1 MAERAS
7 SPLPLVV
14 LISGSG
20 SNLQAIMDACAS
32 GEINAEVRAVIS
44 NRPDAHGLERAHAAG
59 IATHLL
65 DHRNFQ
71 GRRSFELELER
82 LIDSYNP
89 GLVVL
94 AGFMRILTAEFVNR
108 YLGRLINIHPSLL
121 PNFQGLNTHQRA
133 LDAGAKEHGVS
144 VHFVTPELDGGPVII
159 RATVPILASDDAETL
174 AQRVLAQEH
183 VIYPQAIGWYADGRL
198 RLKQSEAL
206 LDNQTIAQINKSF
219 A

>member
-1 MAERAS
+1 MTKPS
-7 SPLPLVV
+7 PPLPLVV

-20 SNLQAIMDACAS
+20 SNLQAIMDACAK

-44 NRPDAHGLERAHAAG
+44 NRPDAYGLERARAAG
-59 IATHLL
+59 ITTHLL
-65 DHRNFQ
+65 DHRNFE
-71 GRRSFELELER
+71 GRRSFETELER

-94 AGFMRILTAEFVNR
+94 AGFMRILTPEFVNR

-133 LDAGAKEHGVS
+133 IDAGAREHGVS
-144 VHFVTPELDGGPVII
+144 VHFVTPELDGGPVIL
-159 RATVPILASDDAETL
+159 RAVVPVQQGDDAESL
-174 AQRVLAQEH
+174 AQRVLTQEH
-183 VIYPQAIGWYADGRL
+183 LIYPQAIGWFAAGRL
-198 RLKQSEAL
+198 RLGAGGAL
-206 LDNQTIAQINKSF
+206 LDNQPVKQLEKSF